1 MTLLQSPASDTA
13 MDNHAAVGASARKPR
28 AKTRAKATAVTATSA
43 WLSKPQ
49 ADAFGREMDAIR
61 EQILASLGAKD
72 AAYIRR
78 MIRIQRGTEI
88 GGRALIYAGIVFPPA
103 FLAGAAT
110 LGVAKILDNME
121 VGHNIMHGQWDWM
134 RDPKIHSSSW
144 EWDTA
149 CPADQWKHSH
159 NVEHHTWTNVVGKD
173 KDVGYGIL
181 RMSEQEP
188 WQPRHLLNPINNALL
203 ATLFQWGVAVHD
215 TGIEQVRTPSGLMN
229 LKPEIKA
236 KLRGVW
242 KKAKKQVLKD
252 YLLFPALAGP
262 FFLPVLAAN
271 VVANLIRNFW
281 TYTII
286 FCGHFP
292 DGVQQFSEESI
303 AGESRGQWYLRQ
315 LLGSANIEGGKLFH
329 VMSGNLSFQIEHHL
343 FPDLPSN
350 RYAEI
355 APQVQAICE
364 KYGLP
369 YNSGSLARQFG
380 TTLKRVFV
388 LALPSRTQPGS
399 PLNLP
404 A

>member
-1 MTLLQSPASDTA
+1 MTLLHSPASDAETGSQ
-13 MDNHAAVGASARKPR
+13 DAVGSKIRKPR
-28 AKTRAKATAVTATSA
+28 AKTRATPTAVTATSA
-43 WLSKPQ
+43 WLSKAQ

-181 RMSEQEP
+181 RMSTQEP
-188 WQPRHLLNPINNALL
+188 WQPRHLLNPINNLLL

-215 TGIEQVRTPSGLMN
+215 TGIEQVRTPAGLMN
-229 LKPEIKA
+229 LKPETKT

-252 YLLFPALAGP
+252 YVLFPALAGP

-271 VVANLIRNFW
+271 VAANLIRNFW
-281 TYTII
+281 TYMII

-303 AGESRGQWYLRQ
+303 EGESRGQWYLRQ

-355 APQVQAICE
+355 APQVQALCE

-369 YNSGSLARQFG
+369 YNSASLTRQFG
-380 TTLKRVFV
+380 TTIKRVFQM
-388 LALPSRTQPGS
+388 AAPSRQE
-399 PLNLP
+399 LK
-404 A
+404 AAFA

>member
-1 MTLLQSPASDTA
+1 MTLFQSPASDTEISSHDA
-13 MDNHAAVGASARKPR
+13 ISTPARKPR
-28 AKTRAKATAVTATSA
+28 AKARPKATAVTATSA
-43 WLSKPQ
+43 YLTKAQ

-61 EQILASLGAKD
+61 ETVIASRGAKD

-103 FLAGAAT
+103 FLVGAAT
-110 LGVAKILDNME
+110 LGAAKILDNME

-134 RDPKIHSSSW
+134 RDPKIHSSRW

-181 RMSEQEP
+181 RMSSQEP

-215 TGIEQVRTPSGLMN
+215 TGIEQVRTPSA
-229 LKPEIKA
+229 LKNMAPEMKA

-242 KKAKKQVLKD
+242 QKAKKQVLKD
-252 YLLFPALAGP
+252 YVLFPALAGP

-271 VVANLIRNFW
+271 VGANLTRNFW
-281 TYTII
+281 TYMII

-303 AGESRGQWYLRQ
+303 KGESRGQWYLRQ

-369 YNSGSLARQFG
+369 YNSASLSRQFG
-380 TTLKRVFV
+380 TTIKRVFQMAV
-388 LALPSRTQPGS
+388 PNRQELKA
-399 PLNLP
+399 
-404 A
+404 AFA

>member
-1 MTLLQSPASDTA
+1 MTLFQSPASDTETS
-13 MDNHAAVGASARKPR
+13 HADAVGTPARKPR
-28 AKTRAKATAVTATSA
+28 TKAKPRATAVTATSA
-43 WLSKPQ
+43 YLSKAQ
-49 ADAFGREMDAIR
+49 ADAFGREMDALR
-61 EQILASLGAKD
+61 EQVLASRGAKD

-88 GGRALIYAGIVFPPA
+88 GGRALIYVGVVFPPA
-103 FLAGAAT
+103 LLAGTAT
-110 LGVAKILDNME
+110 LGAAKILDNME

-134 RDPKIHSSSW
+134 RDPKIHSSTW

-188 WQPRHLLNPINNALL
+188 WRPRHLLNPINNALL

-215 TGIEQVRTPSGLMN
+215 TGIEQVRTPSGLKNMPAEM
-229 LKPEIKA
+229 KT

-252 YLLFPALAGP
+252 YVLFPALAGP

-271 VVANLIRNFW
+271 VGANLIRNFW

-303 AGESRGQWYLRQ
+303 EGESRGQWYLRQ

-355 APQVQAICE
+355 APQVQALCA

-369 YNSGSLARQFG
+369 YNNGSLSRQFG
-380 TTLKRVFV
+380 TTLKRVFK
-388 LALPSRTQPGS
+388 LALPNREE
-399 PLNLP
+399 LK
-404 A
+404 AAFA

>member
-1 MTLLQSPASDTA
+1 MTLFTSPASDTENGSSDSITA
-13 MDNHAAVGASARKPR
+13 KSRKPR
-28 AKTRAKATAVTATSA
+28 AKARVKTTAVTATSA
-43 WLSKPQ
+43 YLSKAQ

-61 EQILASLGAKD
+61 EQVLASRGAKD

-78 MIRIQRGTEI
+78 MIRIQRGTEV
-88 GGRALIYAGIVFPPA
+88 GGRALIYAGIFFPPA
-103 FLAGAAT
+103 LLAGAAT
-110 LGVAKILDNME
+110 LGAAKILDNME

-134 RDPKIHSSSW
+134 RDPKIHSSTW

-181 RMSEQEP
+181 RMSSQEP

-215 TGIEQVRTPSGLMN
+215 TGIEQVRTPTA
-229 LKPEIKA
+229 LKNMPAEMKT

-242 KKAKKQVLKD
+242 QKAKKQVLKD
-252 YLLFPALAGP
+252 YVLFPALAGP
-262 FFLPVLAAN
+262 FFAPVLAAN
-271 VVANLIRNFW
+271 VGANLTRNFW
-281 TYTII
+281 TYMII

-303 AGESRGQWYLRQ
+303 QGESRGQWYLRQ

-369 YNSGSLARQFG
+369 YNSASLSRQFG
-380 TTLKRVFV
+380 TTIKRVFQMAV
-388 LALPSRTQPGS
+388 PNRQELKA
-399 PLNLP
+399 
-404 A
+404 AFA

>member
-1 MTLLQSPASDTA
+1 MTLFQSPASDTETS
-13 MDNHAAVGASARKPR
+13 HADAVGTPARKPR
-28 AKTRAKATAVTATSA
+28 AKAKPKATAVTATSA
-43 WLSKPQ
+43 YLSKAQ
-49 ADAFGREMDAIR
+49 ADAFGREMDALR
-61 EQILASLGAKD
+61 EQVLASRGAKD

-78 MIRIQRGTEI
+78 MIRLQRGTEI
-88 GGRALIYAGIVFPPA
+88 GGRALIYAGVVFPPA
-103 FLAGAAT
+103 LLAGTAT
-110 LGVAKILDNME
+110 LGAAKILDNME

-134 RDPKIHSSSW
+134 RDPKIHSSTW

-203 ATLFQWGVAVHD
+203 STLFQWGVAVHD
-215 TGIEQVRTPSGLMN
+215 TGIEQVRTPSGLKNMPAEM
-229 LKPEIKA
+229 KT

-271 VVANLIRNFW
+271 VGANLIRNFW

-303 AGESRGQWYLRQ
+303 EGESRGQWYLRQ

-355 APQVQAICE
+355 APQVQALCA

-369 YNSGSLARQFG
+369 YNSGSLSRQFG
-380 TTLKRVFV
+380 TTLKRVFK
-388 LALPSRTQPGS
+388 LALPNREEFK
-399 PLNLP
+399 
-404 A
+404 AAFA

>member
-369 YNSGSLARQFG
+369 YNSGSLARQF
-380 TTLKRVFV
+380 
-388 LALPSRTQPGS
+388 RTQPGS

>member
-1 MTLLQSPASDTA
+1 MTLFQSPANDTEI
-13 MDNHAAVGASARKPR
+13 GTQESTTTPARKPR
-28 AKTRAKATAVTATSA
+28 AKAKPKTTAVTATSA
-43 WLSKPQ
+43 YLSKAQ
-49 ADAFGREMDAIR
+49 ADAFGSEMDAIR
-61 EQILASLGAKD
+61 EQVLASRGAKD

-78 MIRIQRGTEI
+78 MIRIQRGTKI
-88 GGRALIYAGIVFPPA
+88 GGRALIYAGVVFPPA
-103 FLAGAAT
+103 LLAGTAT
-110 LGVAKILDNME
+110 LGAAKILDNME

-134 RDPKIHSSSW
+134 RDPKIHSSTW

-215 TGIEQVRTPSGLMN
+215 TGIEQVRTPSGLKNM
-229 LKPEIKA
+229 PAEMKA

-242 KKAKKQVLKD
+242 KKARKQVLKD
-252 YLLFPALAGP
+252 YVLFPALAGP

-271 VVANLIRNFW
+271 VGANLIRNFW

-292 DGVQQFSEESI
+292 DGVQQFSEQSI
-303 AGESRGQWYLRQ
+303 EGESRGQWYLRQ

-369 YNSGSLARQFG
+369 YNSGSLTRQFG
-380 TTLKRVFV
+380 TTLKRVFT
-388 LALPSRTQPGS
+388 LALPNRQEFK
-399 PLNLP
+399 
-404 A
+404 AAFA